1 MRKLDAD
8 ERWDLSYKVTGMLSE
23 ASEPQHAV
31 DEILECIGEAMEFVA
46 GAFWVVDEVRVALR
60 STTFWTA
67 QQFSFPS
74 FELVTRVRS
83 FGYGDG
89 LPGTAWKLREPVWFS
104 DITRTSNFPRASV
117 AALENLHTAVGFPAY
132 QSRRVFGVFEYF
144 STQNRSED
152 TETQK
157 FLSALGAQ
165 VGLFLQHYGI
175 SDVIQEGDRLRIA
188 AERSLDAV
196 VTIDENSTVIYV
208 NTAISRLLGYAP
220 EELMGG
226 NLSRIIPEQ
235 LRAAHDRGLRRYIE
249 TGKRKLNWG
258 AIDFPSVH
266 KDGTIVPIRVAF
278 GEFWRSGQRVFTGF
292 IRPAESTHL

>member
-8 ERWDLSYKVTGMLSE
+8 ERWELSYKITGMLSE
-23 ASEPQHAV
+23 ASDPQHAI
-31 DEILECIGEAMEFVA
+31 DAILGGIGQAMGFVA
-46 GAFWVVDEVRVALR
+46 GAFWVVDEIRVALR

-67 QQFSFPS
+67 EQHSYPS

-83 FGYGDG
+83 FGHGDG
-89 LPGTAWKLREPVWFS
+89 LPGTAWKTREPVWFS
-104 DITRTSNFPRASV
+104 DITREANFPRAMV
-117 AALENLHTAVGFPAY
+117 AGLENLHTGVAFPAC
-132 QSRRVFGVFEYF
+132 QSRRVFGVFEFF
-144 STQNRSED
+144 SAENNSADAEL
-152 TETQK
+152 QK

-175 SDVIQEGDRLRIA
+175 SEIIQEGDRLRIA

-196 VTIDENSTVIYV
+196 LTIDEHSIVIYANSAV
-208 NTAISRLLGYAP
+208 SRLLGYTP
-220 EELMGG
+220 EELIGG
-226 NLSRIIPEQ
+226 NLSRIIPEH

-249 TGKRKLNWG
+249 TGKRKLDWG

-266 KDGTIVPIRVAF
+266 KNGTIVPIRVSF

-292 IRPAESTHL
+292 IRPGE